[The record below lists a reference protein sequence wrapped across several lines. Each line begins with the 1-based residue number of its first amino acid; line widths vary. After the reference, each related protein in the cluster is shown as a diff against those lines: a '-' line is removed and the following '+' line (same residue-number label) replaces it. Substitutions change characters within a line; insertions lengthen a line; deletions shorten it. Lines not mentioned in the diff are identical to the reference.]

1 MKKKKRTVSYSLY
14 EVLIVKQYYNFKIE
28 QQKEI
33 IHEWMNPTE
42 FAALKRTNKWKDKVS
57 CKKLST
63 IKIELS
69 L

>member
-1 MKKKKRTVSYSLY
+1 MSKKRIISYSLY
-14 EVLIVKQYYNFKIE
+14 EIVFLITTDGKWSHETKS
-28 QQKEI
+28 
-33 IHEWMNPTE
+33 EWMNRTE
-42 FAALKRTNKWKDKVS
+42 FAALKRSNKWKVKVS

>member
-1 MKKKKRTVSYSLY
+1 MKKKKRIVSYSLY
-14 EVLIVKQYYNFKIE
+14 DIVIE
-28 QQKEI
+28 RHYDPRSREI
-33 IHEWMNPTE
+33 IYEWMNPTE